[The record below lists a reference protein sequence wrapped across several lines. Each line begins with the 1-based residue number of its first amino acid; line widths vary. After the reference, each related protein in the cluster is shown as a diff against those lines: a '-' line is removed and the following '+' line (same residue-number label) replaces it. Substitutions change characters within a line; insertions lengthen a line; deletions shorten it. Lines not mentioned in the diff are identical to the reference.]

1 MFCEKNLQVPKLLT
15 HMCTLLSNLS
25 KLSIRWKGGGREG
38 GEALFKSGLCFLPSF
53 LLCNPSFS
61 RSLSLLSICPGAAF
75 APPNGFLI
83 PSLDHA
89 CSPLQGVLKYLDTP
103 LYNAQRQGA
112 LNSDLPVVL
121 YGCENWSL
129 TIKLETRQKAFGNK
143 FLRSLERRSKK
154 RIKKIKQRRT

>member
-1 MFCEKNLQVPKLLT
+1 VHSAARPKIRELIAELQLPDLIWRRKVSCTQHINWMPLLGGTAVVFWEKVEVRKLLT

-25 KLSIRWKGGGREG
+25 KVSIRWTRGGMGE

-83 PSLDHA
+83 PSLDQA
-89 CSPLQGVLKYLDTP
+89 CSPLQGVLKYSDTS
-103 LYNAQRQGA
+103 LYNAWWQA
-112 LNSDLPVVL
+112 
-121 YGCENWSL
+121 
-129 TIKLETRQKAFGNK
+129 QKH
-143 FLRSLERRSKK
+143 
-154 RIKKIKQRRT
+154 